1 MHYYRMSLK
10 GGVARVLLADPVDFV
25 PRIAEALRLNGTVIR
40 KTISILQEAKVLHVA
55 STSFFLI

>member
-1 MHYYRMSLK
+1 MSLK